1 MKWITRE
8 HAKVDRIACPWLI
21 KNFVD
26 GDARFLFAPAH
37 TVIQI
42 AKEEEAIAFDIP
54 NVELGHHGEEC
65 SFDAIIKKY
74 ELDKKDPAFL
84 ELAKIVRGADTPYR
98 SLTPYS
104 EGLVALASGFSVISK
119 DDYDNMA
126 KQFCVCMMHFM
137 HFVNQITR
145 KKNCYLLDIS
155 SHCNIEKNILLTYS
169 CGCLTA
175 FLTVINSLM
184 GI

>member
-26 GDARFLFAPAH
+26 GDAEFLFAPAH
-37 TVIQI
+37 KVIQI
-42 AKEEEAIAFDIP
+42 AKEEEAIPFDIP

-74 ELDKKDPAFL
+74 ELDKEEPALL
-84 ELAKIVRGADTPYR
+84 ELAKIVRGADTPNR

-104 EGLVALASGFSVISK
+104 EGLAALASGFSIIAK

-126 KQFCVCMMHFM
+126 KQFSIYDALYAFCKSD
-137 HFVNQITR
+137 N
-145 KKNCYLLDIS
+145 K
-155 SHCNIEKNILLTYS
+155 EKLLTS
-169 CGCLTA
+169 RH
-175 FLTVINSLM
+175 
-184 GI
+184 